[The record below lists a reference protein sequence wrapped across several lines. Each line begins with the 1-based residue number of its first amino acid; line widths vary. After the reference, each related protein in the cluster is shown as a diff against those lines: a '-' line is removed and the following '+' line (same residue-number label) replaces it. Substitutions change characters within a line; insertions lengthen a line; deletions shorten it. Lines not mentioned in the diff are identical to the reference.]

1 MEWLTDSSQPRSP
14 VLSCLTIIP
23 TRNKRQF
30 FWTMVNKQAVGPM
43 TAMLTPYPLKQRAA
57 CLTLTDQDKGQD
69 SHSLQGQCMSHL
81 QVVDATAVL
90 VIQDEKLLQH
100 GELEAVVW
108 ALQVYGFSGDSFLNS
123 CMLFQH
129 WWAQQSQLI
138 CASRER
144 NGGEEKSNHPL
155 HLKTTSLNP
164 RFPSL
169 QFC

>member
-1 MEWLTDSSQPRSP
+1 
-14 VLSCLTIIP
+14 
-23 TRNKRQF
+23 
-30 FWTMVNKQAVGPM
+30 MVIKQAVGPV
-43 TAMLTPYPLKQRAA
+43 TAMLTPYSLKQRAA
-57 CLTLTDQDKGQD
+57 CLTLTEQDKGRD

-81 QVVDATAVL
+81 QVIDATVVL

-100 GELEAVVW
+100 RELEAVVW

-144 NGGEEKSNHPL
+144 NGGEEKSNHPF
-155 HLKTTSLNP
+155 TSLNLH
-164 RFPSL
+164 FPSL
-169 QFC
+169 QFCWKISSNKSAFSNSELLHQ